1 MCLSLHGDQKGSAGP
16 LSLLMCGL
24 KVKIEVDLRS
34 VLQLNSQ
41 HSPF

>member
-1 MCLSLHGDQKGSAGP
+1 MCLSLHGDQKGSAAP

-34 VLQLNSQ
+34 ALQLNSQ
-41 HSPF
+41 YSPF